1 MNKRVIIQ
9 MGCEKKEVATKE
21 SSKRWITAKDKQ
33 GRIYHAQIEGED
45 SKKKRSTPKCQY
57 MHSQ

>member
-1 MNKRVIIQ
+1 